1 MTGSSGRRGRGRE
14 VEEWG
19 KSMCWGRGGKESTNS
34 GGKVKEEE
42 PHRAHELQTAEREV
56 HAV

>member
-1 MTGSSGRRGRGRE
+1 MTGSSGVGGRGR
-14 VEEWG
+14 G

-34 GGKVKEEE
+34 GGKVKEELL
-42 PHRAHELQTAEREV
+42 HRAHELQTAEREV